1 MKVKITIKFNGMYQ
15 WKNEL
20 HKEDL
25 MQGSLDQLEIRLK
38 EQIRNHFPK
47 VDVIEIKAAWEV

>member
-1 MKVKITIKFNGMYQ
+1 MYQ

-47 VDVIEIKAAWEV
+47 VDVIEIKEEWEV